1 MSKSGTRALNG
12 MGSIRKRKD
21 GAYEGRYTGP
31 DGKQH
36 SVYGKTAK
44 AVGEALRAA
53 THSVD
58 NGSWLEPSTLSVNQW
73 LNTWLTDYQGHATPR
88 TVEVYRGLVD
98 RYIAPVIGVVRLNA
112 LSPIHVRKVISEM
125 QKKGRA
131 VSTIRSAH
139 GVISAACNAAIEA
152 KLIKSNPAE
161 GMKLPQRPPTK
172 LHIIDREQ
180 IPAFVAAAHEDV
192 NGYALIFLLYTGL
205 RASELRGLQWA
216 DVDLD
221 AASMNIRQQIPCHG
235 APAFAPPKDGSART
249 IQLTPQAVA
258 LLRQQR
264 KDQAAAR
271 LAAGEKWEKSNLVDD
286 LVFRSARGHFLSES
300 VLAKAAHAAGAKI
313 GVPELHPHDLRHSY
327 AVAALR
333 SGADI
338 KTVQNNLGHK
348 NAAMTLDVY
357 AAYTTDA
364 GKVAAEKLSKYFDD
378 ALN

>member
-21 GAYEGRYTGP
+21 GTYEGRYTGS

-36 SVYGKTAK
+36 SVYAKTPK
-44 AVGEALRAA
+44 ACGEALRAA

-58 NGSWLEPSTLSVNQW
+58 NGSWLEPSTLSVAQW
-73 LNTWLTDYQGHATPR
+73 LNTWLADYQGHTTTR
-88 TVEVYRGLVD
+88 TVQVYRGLVD
-98 RYIAPVIGVVRLNA
+98 RYITPVIGVVRLTA
-112 LSPIHVRKVISEM
+112 LSPIHVRKVVSEM

-131 VSTIRSAH
+131 VSTIRCAH

-161 GMKLPQRPPTK
+161 GMKLPQRVKTK
-172 LHIIDREQ
+172 FHIVDREQ
-180 IPAFVAAAHEDV
+180 IPAFVAAARDDV
-192 NGYALIFLLYTGL
+192 NGNALIFLLLTGL
-205 RASELRGLQWA
+205 RAAELRGLQWA

-221 AASMNIRQQIPCHG
+221 AASMNIHQQIPCHG

-258 LLRQQR
+258 LLKQQR

-271 LAAGEKWEKSNLVDD
+271 LAGGEKWKTNDLVDD

-300 VLAKAAHAAGAKI
+300 VLAKATHAVGAKI
-313 GVPELHPHDLRHSY
+313 GIPELHPHDLRHSY

-348 NAAMTLDVY
+348 NAAMTLDIY

-364 GKVAAEKLSKYFDD
+364 GKVAAEKLSKYFGD

>member
-21 GAYEGRYTGP
+21 GTYEGRYTGS

-36 SVYGKTAK
+36 SVYAKTPK
-44 AVGEALRAA
+44 ACGEALRAA

-58 NGSWLEPSTLSVNQW
+58 NGSWLEPSTLSVAQW
-73 LNTWLTDYQGHATPR
+73 LNTWLADYQGHTTAR
-88 TVEVYRGLVD
+88 TVHVYRGLVD
-98 RYIAPVIGVVRLNA
+98 RYITPVIGVVRLTA
-112 LSPIHVRKVISEM
+112 LSPIHVRKVVSEM

-131 VSTIRSAH
+131 VSTIRCAH
-139 GVISAACNAAIEA
+139 GVISAACNSAIEA
-152 KLIKSNPAE
+152 KLLKANPAE
-161 GMKLPQRPPTK
+161 GMKLPQRTKTK

-180 IPAFVAAAHEDV
+180 IPAFIAAAHEDV
-192 NGYALIFLLYTGL
+192 NGNALIFLLYTGL

-221 AASMNIRQQIPCHG
+221 AASMHIHQQIPCHG
-235 APAFAPPKDGSART
+235 VPAFTPPKDGSART

-258 LLRQQR
+258 LLKQQR

-271 LAAGEKWEKSNLVDD
+271 LAAGEKWETNDLVND

-300 VLAKAAHAAGAKI
+300 VLAKAAHATGAKI

-327 AVAALR
+327 AVAAIR

>member
-1 MSKSGTRALNG
+1 MSRSGTRAANG
-12 MGSIRKRKD
+12 MGTIRRRKD
-21 GAYEGRYTGP
+21 GSYEGRYTGP
-31 DGKQH
+31 DGRQH
-36 SVYGKTAK
+36 SVYAK
-44 AVGEALRAA
+44 SPKACGEALRAA

-58 NGSWLEPSTLSVNQW
+58 AGTWLEPSTLSVAQW
-73 LNTWLTDYQGHATPR
+73 LRTWLADYQGHTTSR
-88 TVEVYRGLVD
+88 TVDVYRGLVD
-98 RYIAPVIGVVRLNA
+98 RYIIPTIGIVRLTA
-112 LSPIHVRKVISEM
+112 LSPLHVRRVISDM
-125 QKKGRA
+125 QSKGRA

-152 KLIKSNPAE
+152 KLLRTNPAE
-161 GMKLPQRPPTK
+161 GLKLPQRVRAQF
-172 LHIIDREQ
+172 HIVDRDQ
-180 IPAFVAAAHEDV
+180 IPAFVSAAGEGA
-192 NGYALIFLLYTGL
+192 NSNALIFLLYTGL
-205 RASELRGLQWA
+205 RAAELRGLQWA

-221 AASMNIRQQIPCHG
+221 AASMHVHQQIPCHG
-235 APAFAPPKDGSART
+235 APAFAPPKDNSART

-271 LAAGEKWEKSNLVDD
+271 LAAGDKWETSPLVDD

-300 VLAKAAHAAGAKI
+300 VLAKAVHAAGAKI
-313 GVPELHPHDLRHSY
+313 GIPELHPHDLRHSY

-357 AAYTTDA
+357 AAYTSDA
-364 GKVAAEKLSKYFDD
+364 GKVAAEKLSLYFDG
-378 ALN
+378 AFN

>member
-21 GAYEGRYTGP
+21 GTYEGRYTGS

-36 SVYGKTAK
+36 SVYAKTPK
-44 AVGEALRAA
+44 ACGEALRAA

-58 NGSWLEPSTLSVNQW
+58 NGSWLEPSTLSVAQW
-73 LNTWLTDYQGHATPR
+73 LNIWLTDYQGHTTER
-88 TVEVYRGLVD
+88 TVHVYRGLVD
-98 RYIAPVIGVVRLNA
+98 RYISPVIGVVRLTA
-112 LSPIHVRKVISEM
+112 LSPIHIRKVVSEM
-125 QKKGRA
+125 QRKGRA
-131 VSTIRSAH
+131 VSTIRNAH

-152 KLIKSNPAE
+152 KLLKVNPAE
-161 GMKLPQRPPTK
+161 GMKLPQRVKTK
-172 LHIIDREQ
+172 FHIVDREQ
-180 IPAFVAAAHEDV
+180 IPAFVTAARDDV
-192 NGYALIFLLYTGL
+192 NGNALIFLLLTGL

-221 AASMNIRQQIPCHG
+221 AASMNIHQQIPCHG
-235 APAFAPPKDGSART
+235 TPAFASPKDGSART

-258 LLRQQR
+258 LLKQQR

-271 LAAGEKWEKSNLVDD
+271 LAAGEKWEKGDLVDD

-300 VLAKAAHAAGAKI
+300 VLAKATHATGAKI

-348 NAAMTLDVY
+348 NAAMTLDIY

-364 GKVAAEKLSKYFDD
+364 GKVAAEKLSKYFGD

>member
-1 MSKSGTRALNG
+1 MSKSGTRAPNG

-21 GAYEGRYTGP
+21 GTYEGRYTGA
-31 DGKQH
+31 DGEQH
-36 SVYGKTAK
+36 SVYAKTSK
-44 AVGEALRAA
+44 ACGEALRAA

-58 NGSWLEPSTLSVNQW
+58 AGTWLEPSTLSVAQW
-73 LNTWLTDYQGHATPR
+73 LDTWLSDYQGHTTPR

-98 RYIAPVIGVVRLNA
+98 RYIVPVIGVVRLNT
-112 LSPIHVRKVISEM
+112 LSSIHVRKVISEM

-152 KLIKSNPAE
+152 NLLKANPAE
-161 GMKLPQRPPTK
+161 GMKLPQRVKTK
-172 LHIIDREQ
+172 FNIVDREQ
-180 IPAFVAAAHEDV
+180 IPSFVAAAREDV
-192 NGYALIFLLYTGL
+192 NGNALIFLLLTGL

-221 AASMNIRQQIPCHG
+221 AASMHIHQQIPCHG
-235 APAFAPPKDGSART
+235 VPAFAPPKDNSVRT
-249 IQLTPQAVA
+249 IELTPQAVN

-271 LAAGEKWEKSNLVDD
+271 LAAGEKWETSELVDD

-300 VLAKAAHAAGAKI
+300 VLAKATHAVGAKI
-313 GVPELHPHDLRHSY
+313 GIPELHPHDLRHSY

-338 KTVQNNLGHK
+338 KTVQSNLGHK

-364 GKVAAEKLSKYFDD
+364 GKVAAEKLSKYFED
-378 ALN
+378 ALI

>member
-1 MSKSGTRALNG
+1 MSKSGTRTPNG

-21 GAYEGRYTGP
+21 GTYEARYTGA

-36 SVYGKTAK
+36 SIYAKTPK
-44 AVGEALRAA
+44 AAGEALRAA

-58 NGSWLEPSTLSVNQW
+58 NGTWLEPSTLSVSQW
-73 LNTWLTDYQGHATPR
+73 LTTWLSDYQGHTTPR
-88 TVEVYRGLVD
+88 TAQVYRGLVD
-98 RYIAPVIGVVRLNA
+98 RYIIPVIGVVRLTA

-152 KLIKSNPAE
+152 KLLKANPAE
-161 GMKLPQRPPTK
+161 GMKLPQRVKTK
-172 LHIIDREQ
+172 FHIVDRDQ
-180 IPAFVAAAHEDV
+180 FSAFIAAAREDV
-192 NGYALIFLLYTGL
+192 NGNALIFLLLTGL

-221 AASMNIRQQIPCHG
+221 AASMHVHQQIPCHG
-235 APAFAPPKDGSART
+235 VLAFTPPKDNSVRT
-249 IQLTPQAVA
+249 IELTPQAVK

-264 KDQAAAR
+264 KDQAASR
-271 LAAGEKWEKSNLVDD
+271 LAAGEKWETNDLVDD

-300 VLAKAAHAAGAKI
+300 VLAKATHATGAKI
-313 GVPELHPHDLRHSY
+313 GIPELHPHDLRHSY
-327 AVAALR
+327 AVAAIR

-338 KTVQNNLGHK
+338 KTVQSNLGHK

-364 GKVAAEKLSKYFDD
+364 GKVAAEKLSKYFED
-378 ALN
+378 ALI